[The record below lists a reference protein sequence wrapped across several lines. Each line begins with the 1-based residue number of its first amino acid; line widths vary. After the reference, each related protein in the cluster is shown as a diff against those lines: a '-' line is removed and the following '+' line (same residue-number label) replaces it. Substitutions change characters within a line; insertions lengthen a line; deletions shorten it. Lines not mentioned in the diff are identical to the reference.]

1 MALGLPTA
9 ARAKRR
15 WLESPLRAHRHGES
29 PADVL
34 GTGLR
39 SRWAQGEAEKDNQRL
54 PGGEFEA
61 AEAAN
66 LAERQQLRGRASAGA
81 SLSSGSAA
89 KPEQVGADTHGM
101 RKAQHGSYS
110 SDKPPTGARDPSEA
124 SPEHRALGLSEPVT
138 RR

>member
-1 MALGLPTA
+1 MAG
-9 ARAKRR
+9 
-15 WLESPLRAHRHGES
+15 EPLRAPRRGES

-39 SRWAQGEAEKDNQRL
+39 SNWAQGEAEKDNQRL

-61 AEAAN
+61 AEAAK
-66 LAERQQLRGRASAGA
+66 LTERQQLRSRASAGA

-89 KPEQVGADTHGM
+89 KPEQVGADTHGV

-124 SPEHRALGLSEPVT
+124 SPEHRALGLAEPVT